1 MALNKNIRFGFTD
14 VTLNEFSDFKE
25 EVEILKVRF
34 YKGKASKRN
43 FVRFT
48 MKANKLQEERIST
61 YIYENTSFDWVKPKE
76 DI

>member
-43 FVRFT
+43 FSKFT
-48 MKANKLQEERIST
+48 MKANKLQEERLINFLYDSS
-61 YIYENTSFDWVKPKE
+61 SFDWIRP
-76 DI
+76 